1 MEWSFGWRNNEA
13 IRHERIAV
21 QIVVAGVGA
30 KVFCTLL
37 TDTLA
42 G

>member
-21 QIVVAGVGA
+21 QIVVAGVIYFPKKPGR
-30 KVFCTLL
+30 
-37 TDTLA
+37 
-42 G
+42 